1 MLGSID
7 SVCSS
12 SVAMHTFVH
21 RHIFAGHRMP
31 MQQVPTVVHINGKP
45 VHHGIVERAYDKL
58 RAVVQ
63 LYVTH
68 KQEDRRPLWP
78 LDVSF
83 SSIEQHMH
91 HTHTTT

>member
-1 MLGSID
+1 
-7 SVCSS
+7 
-12 SVAMHTFVH
+12 
-21 RHIFAGHRMP
+21 

-91 HTHTTT
+91 HTHTAT